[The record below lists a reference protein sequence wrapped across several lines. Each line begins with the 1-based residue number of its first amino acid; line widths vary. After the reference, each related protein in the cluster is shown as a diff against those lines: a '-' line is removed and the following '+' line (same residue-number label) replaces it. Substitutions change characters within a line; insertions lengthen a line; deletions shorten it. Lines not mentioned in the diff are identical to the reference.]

1 MERRAAPALFDD
13 GAAAGIMSG
22 MSKPKVLC
30 LWDAWLFEQCLG
42 RLRDVADV
50 VRDEP
55 TPQGMARHI
64 ADVEGYLA
72 ALKVRLDRA
81 MIARADN
88 LKVVATPS
96 TGQDHIDV
104 DALQERNIQ
113 FISIKTEYELLD
125 TFTATAE
132 IAWGLLLA
140 CVRKIPAGA
149 NLANQGIWARQAL
162 TGMQLSRKTLGILGV
177 GRLGKMVAAYGN
189 AFRMRVIGCD
199 LKKINVPGV
208 QQVDF
213 DTLLRESDVI
223 SIHVHLTPQNTRLID
238 QQAFAKMKRGV
249 VIVNTSRG
257 AIIDEDA
264 FARALHSGQV
274 GAAGLDVIEGE
285 WRQDLANHPLI
296 QYARAHDNLVIMP
309 HVGGCTWESQ
319 RDSHTF
325 TANKLADALHALK

>member
-1 MERRAAPALFDD
+1 MNKSR
-13 GAAAGIMSG
+13 
-22 MSKPKVLC
+22 VLC
-30 LWDAWLFEQCLG
+30 LWDAWLYEQCLG
-42 RLRDVADV
+42 RLTEVADV

-55 TPQGMARHI
+55 TPDGMARHI
-64 ADVEGYLA
+64 GQVEGYLA
-72 ALKVRLDRA
+72 ALKVRLDRT
-81 MIARADN
+81 MIERASK

-113 FISIKTEYELLD
+113 FISIKSEYELLD

-149 NLANQGIWARQAL
+149 NLANQGVWARQAL
-162 TGMQLSRKTLGILGV
+162 TGMQLSGKTLGVLGV

-199 LKKINVPGV
+199 VKPIHVPAV
-208 QQVDF
+208 EQVDF
-213 DTLLRESDVI
+213 DTLLRQSDVI
-223 SIHVHLTPQNTRLID
+223 SIHVHLTPENTRLIN
-238 QQAFAKMKRGV
+238 QAAFAKMKRGV

-257 AIIDEDA
+257 AIIDEEA
-264 FARALHSGQV
+264 FAQALQSGHV

-285 WRQDLANHPLI
+285 WRTDLANHPLI
-296 QYARAHDNLVIMP
+296 QYARTHDNLVIMP

-319 RDSHTF
+319 RDAHTF
-325 TANKLADALHALK
+325 TANKLADALKKLGT